1 MYVDSNGVSEIHA
14 DSDKNSDNKRSVNV
28 NDSDSNIISIV
39 DADVNED
46 SDSHGTVDI

>member
-28 NDSDSNIISIV
+28 NDSNIISIV